1 MNTVCGEQIKKKLVA
16 NKKRQRMQTK
26 NDKEQKRYKIEN
38 PYKIVKQVNYKSYI
52 VVNVKQKL

>member
-1 MNTVCGEQIKKKLVA
+1 
-16 NKKRQRMQTK
+16 MQTK

-38 PYKIVKQVNYKSYI
+38 PYKIVKHVNYKSYI